1 MTVMICV
8 ATEAEQHVS
17 GMVQLPVKENHWQ
30 TEISMPVCHKCS
42 CCRCLGL
49 LHSVGWTA
57 LSGKAAVK
65 RLVQQAS
72 NKQGNKLAKSPACW
86 ED

>member
-30 TEISMPVCHKCS
+30 TEISVPVCHKCS
-42 CCRCLGL
+42 FCRCLGL
-49 LHSVGWTA
+49 LHSVGWT